1 MSFSDTPLALCL
13 SFCSRADVFFENE
26 ISAIKKEPDGTRKV
40 FVTCECWD
48 LSQERRNLGIL
59 LGYLTVKNLVGSVS
73 KVVSACVALAIG
85 PVTARAIELLL
96 ASKQAGG
103 GTMSMLLVTW
113 PSILVVYCL

>member
-26 ISAIKKEPDGTRKV
+26 ISDKKKELDGTRKV

-59 LGYLTVKNLVGSVS
+59 LGYLTVKNLVGSVCPRWS
-73 KVVSACVALAIG
+73 
-85 PVTARAIELLL
+85 LL
-96 ASKQAGG
+96 A
-103 GTMSMLLVTW
+103 LLW
-113 PSILVVYCL
+113 PLGQSLREP